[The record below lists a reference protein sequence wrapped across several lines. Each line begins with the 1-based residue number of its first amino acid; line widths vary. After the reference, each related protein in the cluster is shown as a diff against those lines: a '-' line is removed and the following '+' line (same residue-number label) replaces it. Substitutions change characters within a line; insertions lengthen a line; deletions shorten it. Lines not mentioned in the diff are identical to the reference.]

1 MTNSEKKLI
10 AMKRR
15 WDHECAC
22 LVEYVLEEKIWTL
35 DNMATVFNS
44 LRMRLTRDMEDVKL
58 SEVSKSILI
67 SLGFE
72 RYNANESLMLIPY
85 WYWYLLPDDARVIT
99 LDTNEPIR
107 RKNCRTPDIRSC
119 CVRYALKLEYR
130 EE

>member
-10 AMKRR
+10 AMKKR

-22 LVEYVLEEKIWTL
+22 LVEYVLVEKVWTL
-35 DNMATVFNS
+35 DNMSTVFDS
-44 LRMRLTRDMEDVKL
+44 LRARLMRESGEIKL
-58 SEVSKSILI
+58 SEVSKTILI

-72 RYNANESLMLIPY
+72 RCDADKSLMLIPY
-85 WYWYLLPDDARVIT
+85 WYWYLLPDEARVLT
-99 LDTNEPIR
+99 LDTKEPIR